1 MPTAPPRIYR
11 VTPGRVNAFARCP
24 LHYRAVYSARRPAPN
39 AALQRGTL
47 IHSLLAQYNRAV
59 IAAGEAVDAAALLA
73 REEPLLPDA
82 QTADLAAQALAGY
95 AAFLSTQNV
104 QVRSTEEWITTRPR
118 LLRDQPDLAVELSGR
133 PDVITVRPDGTLVVI
148 DVKTGATLP
157 TPLELA
163 AAPGSFVYEH
173 LVADAHGD
181 AEIEIVEL
189 IPHARAWVGIQLTAA
204 HREASRALVRAL
216 VVALDRDTFPPQ
228 PSPFCAL
235 CPLAATC
242 PGRRPRPT
250 GADDAF

>member
-1 MPTAPPRIYR
+1 MPPAPLRTYR

-24 LHYRAVYSARRPAPN
+24 LHFRAVYSARRPAPN

-59 IAAGEAVDAAALLA
+59 IAAGGAVDAAALLA
-73 REEPLLPDA
+73 REESLLPDA
-82 QTADLAAQALAGY
+82 QTAAMADHALAGY
-95 AAFLSTQNV
+95 TAFLRTQDL
-104 QVRSTEEWITTRPR
+104 QVRSAEEWIMTPPRP
-118 LLRDQPDLAVELSGR
+118 LRDQPDLAVEISGR
-133 PDVITVRPDGTLVVI
+133 PDVITARPDGTLVVI

-157 TPLELA
+157 TPLDLA

-173 LVADAHGD
+173 LVVAAHG
-181 AEIEIVEL
+181 AAAVEIVEL
-189 IPHARAWVGIQLTAA
+189 IPHAHAWVSIRLTDA
-204 HREASRALVRAL
+204 HREASRAQVRAL

-235 CPLAATC
+235 CPLAAIC

-250 GADDAF
+250 EAAEAF